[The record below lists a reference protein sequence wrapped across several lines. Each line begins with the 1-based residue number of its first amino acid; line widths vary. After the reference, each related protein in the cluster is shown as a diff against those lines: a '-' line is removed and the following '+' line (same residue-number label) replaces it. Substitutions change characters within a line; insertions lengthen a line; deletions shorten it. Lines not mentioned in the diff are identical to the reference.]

1 MRALPHL
8 NSTGSKMH
16 TIRTDTKTPPAAQAV
31 SAYGRYGQQAF
42 RIRLKDGGFTM
53 RYRRKRRAVWI
64 VPIVLLLIGLF
75 LFLFIDHNISP
86 ALIAISEASVQSMA
100 QLSMNNAV
108 QEILGED
115 LSYTDL
121 VTTTKDNG
129 GNVEM
134 LSFNTVRMNHLSTLT
149 ANLAQQ
155 KIAEAGGQGISVP
168 LGSVLQSELLAGS
181 GPYIKV
187 RVLPIGSVSTE
198 FFSEFENAGIN
209 QTRHKIY
216 MVLRAH
222 VRIVV
227 PLNQKSIDVAN
238 KVPIAETIIVGEV
251 PNSYVNVDETGKML
265 NLIPTPSE

>member
-1 MRALPHL
+1 
-8 NSTGSKMH
+8 
-16 TIRTDTKTPPAAQAV
+16 
-31 SAYGRYGQQAF
+31 
-42 RIRLKDGGFTM
+42 M
-53 RYRRKRRAVWI
+53 RYRRRRRGFWAIPV
-64 VPIVLLLIGLF
+64 VLVLLGLLGF
-75 LFLFIDHNISP
+75 LFVDRNISP
-86 ALIAISEASVQSMA
+86 ALIAISEASVYSLA
-100 QLSMNNAV
+100 QRSMNNAV

-115 LSYTDL
+115 LTYTDL
-121 VTTTKDNG
+121 VTTTIDNG

-149 ANLAQQ
+149 ANLAQE
-155 KIAEAGGQGISVP
+155 KITEAGNNGVQVP
-168 LGSVLQSELLAGS
+168 LGSVLRSKLLAGS
-181 GPYIKV
+181 GPYIRVK
-187 RVLPIGSVSTE
+187 VLPIGSVSTE

-227 PLNQKSIDVAN
+227 PLNQKSIDVTN

-265 NLIPTPSE
+265 NLIPTPTE

>member
-1 MRALPHL
+1 
-8 NSTGSKMH
+8 
-16 TIRTDTKTPPAAQAV
+16 
-31 SAYGRYGQQAF
+31 
-42 RIRLKDGGFTM
+42 M
-53 RYRRKRRAVWI
+53 RYRRRRRGTFLA
-64 VPIVLLLIGLF
+64 VLLGLILLGLF
-75 LFLFIDHNISP
+75 GFLFVDRNISP
-86 ALIAISEASVQSMA
+86 ALIAISEASVYSLA
-100 QLSMNNAV
+100 QRSMNNAV

-115 LSYTDL
+115 LTYTDL
-121 VTTTKDNG
+121 VTTTIDNG

-155 KIAEAGGQGISVP
+155 KIIEEGDSGIRVP
-168 LGSVLQSELLAGS
+168 LGSVLRSKLLAGS
-181 GPYIKV
+181 GPYIRVK
-187 RVLPIGSVSTE
+187 VLPIGSVSTE

-227 PLNQKSIDVAN
+227 PLNQKSIDVTN

-251 PNSYVNVDETGKML
+251 PDSYVNVDETGKML

>member
-1 MRALPHL
+1 
-8 NSTGSKMH
+8 
-16 TIRTDTKTPPAAQAV
+16 
-31 SAYGRYGQQAF
+31 
-42 RIRLKDGGFTM
+42 M
-53 RYRRKRRAVWI
+53 RYRRRRGVFFL
-64 VPIVLLLIGLF
+64 VPVILVLLGLLGF
-75 LFLFIDHNISP
+75 LFVDRNISP
-86 ALIAISEASVQSMA
+86 ALIAISEASVYSLA
-100 QLSMNNAV
+100 QRSMNNAV

-115 LSYTDL
+115 LTYTDL
-121 VTTTKDNG
+121 VTTTIDNG

-149 ANLAQQ
+149 ANLAQE
-155 KIAEAGGQGISVP
+155 KISEAGDSGVLVP
-168 LGSVLQSELLAGS
+168 LGSVLQSDILAGS
-181 GPYIKV
+181 GPYLRVK
-187 RVLPIGSVSTE
+187 VLPIGAVSTE

-265 NLIPTPSE
+265 NLIPTPTE